1 MAVRKIKTGRR
12 AGQDERQRAQD
23 LADEYRRL
31 RDGGAYTEEGMLNPD
46 GTREHANPNML
57 LFAMERFA
65 KTGTFAP
72 VDAKGQALN
81 LSVRLHR
88 SELKAQG
95 LRGEGRMDALVNRF
109 RGLSEHDIQRIFR
122 KTRGR

>member
-1 MAVRKIKTGRR
+1 
-12 AGQDERQRAQD
+12 
-23 LADEYRRL
+23 
-31 RDGGAYTEEGMLNPD
+31 MLNPD